1 MVCSQAGL
9 SVLLKS
15 EKLFHSSFHSQAVHI
30 RPVCH
35 DWECKAA
42 SWELRQTL
50 DVVFDRH
57 ISAQGKRGE
66 EISPPLH
73 LWISN
78 ITDEVTNGA
87 KKDFLLRKFKE
98 GQSGEQK

>member
-1 MVCSQAGL
+1 MVVVVVVCSQAGL
-9 SVLLKS
+9 AVLFKS

-35 DWECKAA
+35 DWECKAT

-50 DVVFDRH
+50 NVVFDRH

-66 EISPPLH
+66 QYSLLH
-73 LWISN
+73 IWIRIPGFVVTFRAN
-78 ITDEVTNGA
+78 I
-87 KKDFLLRKFKE
+87 DFKCYN
-98 GQSGEQK
+98 